1 MSAAQEYVDAVLN
14 GDVIAGKKIIQ
25 ACQRFNK
32 DMERQR
38 TNDFPYYFD
47 ENIETTVLKFT
58 ESLPTT
64 DGKKL
69 KLARFQKWLL
79 SNLYSWRE
87 VGTGNKRFDR
97 AFISMARKNSKTYLA
112 STMGAIALLIE
123 SEPEQGRQIL
133 FTANAVKQ
141 ARLGYDMMASE
152 LRQACKQSRLL
163 AGRLKI
169 NNSRITDKPSNSFAT
184 ALSSD
189 TSTLDGYG
197 ASFAICDEFHE
208 SKTRK
213 VYDAIKSG
221 MNNQKNGLLAIIS
234 TSGLDTNCPMY
245 EDYQFLSKILAGKD
259 NADRYFIA
267 IWEIDPEDKETLL
280 DHPEV
285 WIKANPLFEIEE
297 VKTTMMASIR
307 DDLELGVKQDNA
319 VPVLVKNFNVWENAK
334 TNQFMAIED
343 WTKAQIDHK
352 PDITGKPVWIGIDL
366 SKTNDL
372 SSVSWLV
379 PLDNKQFFID
389 SFSFV
394 GTKGGIDTKER
405 RDNISYR
412 RLEQRG
418 ECEISTLDSGI
429 IDYSRIYD
437 FINKLIDDNKLDLQA
452 IAFDPYNANT
462 LITDL
467 EKQNYPM
474 IEVRQG
480 AITLSIPIRE
490 FQEQIYNN
498 QIVHSDNKLLTYA
511 VNNAVLRYDS
521 QNNVL
526 IDKTQYTT
534 RIDPL
539 AALLDAFTIGKNY
552 FTEAINAKAK
562 NEYYKSD
569 QFTF

>member
-521 QNNVL
+521 QNNAL

>member
-1 MSAAQEYVDAVLN
+1 
-14 GDVIAGKKIIQ
+14 
-25 ACQRFNK
+25 
-32 DMERQR
+32 
-38 TNDFPYYFD
+38 
-47 ENIETTVLKFT
+47 
-58 ESLPTT
+58 
-64 DGKKL
+64 
-69 KLARFQKWLL
+69 
-79 SNLYSWRE
+79 
-87 VGTGNKRFDR
+87 
-97 AFISMARKNSKTYLA
+97 
-112 STMGAIALLIE
+112 
-123 SEPEQGRQIL
+123 
-133 FTANAVKQ
+133 
-141 ARLGYDMMASE
+141 
-152 LRQACKQSRLL
+152 
-163 AGRLKI
+163 
-169 NNSRITDKPSNSFAT
+169 
-184 ALSSD
+184 
-189 TSTLDGYG
+189 
-197 ASFAICDEFHE
+197 
-208 SKTRK
+208 
-213 VYDAIKSG
+213 
-221 MNNQKNGLLAIIS
+221 
-234 TSGLDTNCPMY
+234 
-245 EDYQFLSKILAGKD
+245 
-259 NADRYFIA
+259 
-267 IWEIDPEDKETLL
+267 L

-285 WIKANPLFEIEE
+285 WIKANPLFEIES
-297 VKTTMMASIR
+297 VKTTTVTKIR

-319 VPVLVKNFNVWENAK
+319 VPVLIKNFNVWENAK

-352 PDITGKPVWIGIDL
+352 PDITCKPVWIGIDL

-418 ECEISTLDSGI
+418 ECEISTLESGI

-452 IAFDPYNANT
+452 ICYDPYNANT

-474 IEVRQG
+474 VEVRQG